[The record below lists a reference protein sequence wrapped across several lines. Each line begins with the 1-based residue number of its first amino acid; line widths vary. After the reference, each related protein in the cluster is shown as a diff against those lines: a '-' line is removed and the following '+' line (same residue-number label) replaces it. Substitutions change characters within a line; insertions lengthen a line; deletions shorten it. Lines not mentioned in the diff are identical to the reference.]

1 MVDALNI
8 LISIIVIV
16 VLQFAGMLV
25 FSFMTPFDD
34 MEQLRKG
41 NTAVG
46 LAMGGKFLSTAIILG
61 VSAFTNHSVWH
72 MALWFGIGYVC
83 LLATYW
89 IFELATPGLKLP
101 EHLEK
106 GNVAVGTLLAFVY
119 VGMGFAVSSL
129 II

>member
-1 MVDALNI
+1 MVALNI
-8 LISIIVIV
+8 LISIVVIV

-25 FSFMTPFDD
+25 FSLMTPFND

-72 MALWFGIGYVC
+72 MALWFGIGYLC

-89 IFELATPGLKLP
+89 IFEFATPGLKLP